1 MPYLCFKMYSV
12 FNKNTLVTLATKI
25 YKNLVSYFL
34 LLIRSSSLLDE
45 QNKAIFLLLC
55 FYVHSFA
62 LAHQCSVLHSFEQE
76 QKLTSLFLI
85 IFVGIANA
93 VFLFQ
98 NVFCFLTKIRF
109 VTLAT
114 KISKNFVV
122 IFCFAY
128 KKQQTA

>member
-1 MPYLCFKMYSV
+1 MYITFYSFTKEFCF

-45 QNKAIFLLLC
+45 QNKVIFLMLC
-55 FYVHSFA
+55 FYVHSFG
-62 LAHQCSVLHSFEQE
+62 LAHQCSVLHSFEQD

-93 VFLFQ
+93 VFLFL
-98 NVFCFLTKIRF
+98 NVFCF
-109 VTLAT
+109 
-114 KISKNFVV
+114 
-122 IFCFAY
+122 
-128 KKQQTA
+128 